1 MIVGGNMQAVKV
13 LPKGQITLPKKIR
26 QHLGINVGDALVIE
40 EEKDR
45 IVIKKGK
52 TIYDFIGTLPDLG
65 MSVEE
70 MIEKATEEVAK
81 EIAEGIH

>member
-45 IVIKKGK
+45 IIIKKGK

>member
-1 MIVGGNMQAVKV
+1 MQAVKV

-40 EEKDR
+40 EQKDR

-52 TIYDFIGTLPDLG
+52 TIYDFIGTLPAPDITI
-65 MSVEE
+65 EA
-70 MIEKATEEVAK
+70 MIEKATEEAMIERVK
-81 EIAEGIH
+81 SSR